1 LLDEITVRTDAGS
14 CGAHPKAWEML
25 RLTRMPAVH
34 VDLGYLTNPDDAH
47 RLGQPEGRDAIA
59 KAITAALI
67 RFFAPP
73 AQD

>member
-1 LLDEITVRTDAGS
+1 MRSSANS
-14 CGAHPKAWEML
+14 CGAHPKTWELL

-34 VDLGYLTNPDDAH
+34 LDLGYLTNPDDGA
-47 RLGQPEGRDAIA
+47 RLGDPAGRDQIA

-73 AQD
+73 PSE